1 MSPSAFTRINLAACL
16 AALALLL
23 FLFIYPRMVLTEL
36 SDRIC
41 AGANELIGMIEAGD
55 WAEANAGIN
64 AVNDAFQE
72 KKERLKLFLDHE
84 DLDELDATLMGCRRL
99 IEVQEDKQILFELER
114 VINIAMYLKEIEVF
128 TVYNLFLMHES
139 RPKGDGLFTLK
150 LPSHP
155 KTVLPP
161 QSFLEHFSASIART
175 SINAG
180 RASEGLRTSIT

>member
-23 FLFIYPRMVLTEL
+23 FLFIYNVCTG
-36 SDRIC
+36 IFN
-41 AGANELIGMIEAGD
+41 AIGMIEAGD

-114 VINIAMYLKEIEVF
+114 VINIATYLKEIEVF
-128 TVYNLFLMHES
+128 TVYNLF
-139 RPKGDGLFTLK
+139 
-150 LPSHP
+150 
-155 KTVLPP
+155 
-161 QSFLEHFSASIART
+161 
-175 SINAG
+175 
-180 RASEGLRTSIT
+180 

>member
-84 DLDELDATLMGCRRL
+84 DLDELD
-99 IEVQEDKQILFELER
+99 
-114 VINIAMYLKEIEVF
+114 
-128 TVYNLFLMHES
+128 
-139 RPKGDGLFTLK
+139 GL
-150 LPSHP
+150 PA
-155 KTVLPP
+155 VD
-161 QSFLEHFSASIART
+161 
-175 SINAG
+175 
-180 RASEGLRTSIT
+180 

>member
-72 KKERLKLFLDHE
+72 KKERLK
-84 DLDELDATLMGCRRL
+84 A
-99 IEVQEDKQILFELER
+99 
-114 VINIAMYLKEIEVF
+114 VF
-128 TVYNLFLMHES
+128 GS
-139 RPKGDGLFTLK
+139 
-150 LPSHP
+150 
-155 KTVLPP
+155 
-161 QSFLEHFSASIART
+161 
-175 SINAG
+175 
-180 RASEGLRTSIT
+180 